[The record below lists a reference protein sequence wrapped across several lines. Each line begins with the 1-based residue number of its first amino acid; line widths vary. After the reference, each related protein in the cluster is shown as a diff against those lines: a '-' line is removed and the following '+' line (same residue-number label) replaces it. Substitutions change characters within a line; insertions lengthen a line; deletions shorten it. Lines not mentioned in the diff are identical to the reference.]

1 MQTVPFVPSAVDPM
15 FGESDAEDLLLETL
29 VEQNGGGEP
38 QMSTNTLGMLQTL
51 SGTST
56 PSSSVLAAL
65 KSVMPDSMDEEVL
78 PSSSITYQDMKV
90 FKSSLQRQI
99 LFSVANNFA
108 GVGASDVGSV
118 IRFLRT
124 EMDETLYQLIHH
136 SPEYSSRA
144 IAQNIFKGAIE
155 AGDASIVDFLLTDS
169 LAGIDVNRQLCSV
182 DGESCTPIEQASA
195 LRHAGVIRSLL
206 RHHADVNQT
215 RRPRPGFGGALNYAI
230 GHPYGPY
237 DRLDPEIFRMLLQ
250 AGGDLS
256 ESRLLEIIEHK
267 DSEFISLIMSK
278 NARKNVIAWNERG
291 VFHRAFE
298 ILEEKISIDTINIMV
313 DVGADLDYSYK
324 SDPGYRKPRRVID
337 VAAQRGSLEM
347 VKVLLKNRA
356 SLSGDT
362 LTYAVESMNE
372 ALIHFLL
379 ERGADINSIGR
390 LGKTALDVAAQRG
403 SLEMV
408 KVLLNNRASLSGDTL
423 TYAIISTNQDL
434 IHFLIERGADINSIG
449 RLGKTALDVAAQRGS
464 LEMVKVLLN
473 NRASLSGDTLT
484 YAIISTNQDLIHFL
498 IERGADINSI
508 GPWKIIALEA
518 AIRLR
523 NARVISLLEE
533 HGAVVNLKD
542 QGQVYAAL
550 RAASKAGDVASTKH
564 ILQLECQISPDDLGH
579 ALMEATEKGF
589 EEVAMVLLDAG
600 ADTGDS
606 LAQAM
611 RSCSPAFVFALLDA
625 GANPSFGKSYHNTS
639 SIESATK
646 NGNRSLVKALLF
658 AGADVDDVF
667 ARERALTI
675 AAGHKDYGL
684 VQLLLDAGADISF
697 RSARDRDVTTALN
710 AAAENGDLRMARFLL
725 DRGADP
731 HDSMALAY
739 ARLEN
744 RELFDLLIQE
754 HKARYP
760 MGRKGFGSDALAQA
774 VETREECDVRVLL
787 EIGGNGD
794 TMIDHGDQLVTPFGL
809 AISNEKKGVCGFT
822 ELFLLRG
829 YDPNGIVSEIE
840 SEDGLRLR
848 TTALLAAVGT
858 HSSSTVEL
866 LIRHRANCNLRAW
879 GPVKRTPLQRAAEI
893 GSSNLVELLLNH
905 GANVNGRAA
914 TRGGGTAL
922 QFAAIGGYIRIACML
937 LDRKADLDAPGS
949 KVNGRTALE
958 GAAEHGRLDMV
969 QLLLNAGA
977 GSSGSDLAQFAR
989 AKALAKDNGHDYISD
1004 LLDSHTD
1011 PQNHFSKLD
1020 MAVDDDYE
1028 SLVNWNGN
1036 GN

>member
-379 ERGADINSIGR
+379 
-390 LGKTALDVAAQRG
+390 
-403 SLEMV
+403 
-408 KVLLNNRASLSGDTL
+408 
-423 TYAIISTNQDL
+423 
-434 IHFLIERGADINSIG
+434 ERGADINSIG